1 MKIVVTSCDKNAD
14 TWYPFHHCMEKYW
27 PNHPKVVYSTET
39 KVNPYYTTV
48 CKDIPVSAWT
58 RRMRETLETIR
69 DKEVLLIVDDAFIRR
84 PVDVARVATAID
96 TMKKDNT
103 IACINF
109 EKMYDLAV
117 QDLGYEGFF
126 LRQHGAP
133 WEVSIQCG
141 LWDRKKLID
150 VLEGDMDPWAVER
163 LQPSKGYTYLIN
175 NGDYIIDYGY
185 VTHQVFGITN
195 GRWCKE
201 VVPFFE
207 KEGIEVDYSRG
218 FNP

>member
-1 MKIVVTSCDKNAD
+1 MKIVVASCDRNSD

-48 CKDIPVSAWT
+48 CKDYPISAWT
-58 RRMRETLETIR
+58 RRIRETLETIR

-84 PVDVARVATAID
+84 PVDVARVAIAID

-109 EKMYDLAV
+109 EKKYD
-117 QDLGYEGFF
+117 F
-126 LRQHGAP
+126 LNDAYSEDFLKRRDGAP
-133 WEVSIQCG
+133 WQVSIQCG
-141 LWDRKKLID
+141 LWDRKKLMD
-150 VLEGDMDPWAVER
+150 VLEGDMDPWTVER

-185 VTHQVFGITN
+185 ITHVYFGLHN
-195 GRWCKE
+195 GKWCQE
-201 VVPFFE
+201 VIPFFE
-207 KEGIEVDYSRG
+207 KEGIDVDYSRG